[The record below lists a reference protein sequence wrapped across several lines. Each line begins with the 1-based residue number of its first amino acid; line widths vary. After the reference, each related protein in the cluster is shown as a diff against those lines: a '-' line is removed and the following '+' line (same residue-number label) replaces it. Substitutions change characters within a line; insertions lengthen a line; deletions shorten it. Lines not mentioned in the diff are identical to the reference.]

1 MHTNQQ
7 LFESTAYSCS
17 RLVTQ
22 AYSTSFSLGIKTLGK
37 EFRDPIYAIYGF
49 VRYADE
55 IVDTFHQHDK
65 EKLLKE
71 FTFDTYKAIDRGI
84 SLNPILHA
92 FQEVVNKYQIDHE
105 LIDAFLESMAMDLK
119 PINYNDKLFKKYIYG
134 SAEVVG
140 LMCLQVFCQGN
151 KSQYE
156 ALKDYARSLGAAFQK
171 VNFLRDLK
179 EDHFEKG
186 RAYFPGIDF
195 DNFDSLAKKLI
206 ESNIQ
211 KDFDHALIGI
221 KKLPKGCRKGVYLA
235 YRYYTKLFRKIKN
248 YEPEVIQQERVRINN
263 LAKAYIMFKSF
274 ARYQL
279 NFF

>member
-71 FTFDTYKAIDRGI
+71 FTLDTYKAIDRGI

-248 YEPEVIQQERVRINN
+248 YEPEVIQKERVRINN